1 MLGRGISPF
10 SPNPG
15 GENLKSLLM
24 EKCLSMCSEC
34 QMKLRIGFGFSIK
47 LCSPPRGSQWSEEAV
62 LYVKNNTTANSSSS
76 LHLSATS
83 LSKLDSINCL

>member
-1 MLGRGISPF
+1 MGYDMLGRGISLF

-47 LCSPPRGSQWSEEAV
+47 LCSP
-62 LYVKNNTTANSSSS
+62 
-76 LHLSATS
+76 
-83 LSKLDSINCL
+83 